1 MKFFWKTLFYAVL
14 AAPLM
19 LAAALPSQEAVTAN
33 NHAKIYVRP
42 VSFDWQN
49 ATIAYHV
56 TVPGFVSVKLSPG
69 DIRVKS
75 EEVGGTGR
83 FYFKNLKPSTTYN
96 GILQSAAGECKFSF
110 TTLPAPQGE
119 MLGHFA
125 LISDP
130 HISLKPENRKGRFF
144 IESASIAEDVINLC
158 RKLNCTTTIW
168 PGDITNSGAVAEY
181 ELAASVLKKSPAKS
195 LVIPGN
201 HDHMERSASRAAFV
215 KHFGNPEFTTILPGI
230 GTLAALDTG
239 RAAIT
244 PDGAAILE
252 KAIKTP
258 GRLIVVSHYQ
268 LFPAPWI
275 SHGKKGSKAHTIR
288 NAKKHEALLKK
299 LADRPGTVIYCGH
312 QNVMARTVTGK
323 TTQLNLPQP
332 PQYPCGFI
340 YVRCFK
346 NGFYHT
352 FVPISSEAMNQWSR
366 LTGNAEAQYY
376 KQLQWHELYRQGKD
390 LTQSNFFLPLQ

>member
-1 MKFFWKTLFYAVL
+1 MKRFCKTLFCSVL
-14 AAPLM
+14 AAPFI
-19 LAAALPSQEAVTAN
+19 LAAALPSPAAVTAN
-33 NHAKIYVRP
+33 NSAKIYVRP

-49 ATIAYHV
+49 ATIAYSV
-56 TVPGFVSVKLSPG
+56 AVPGFVSATLTPG
-69 DIRVKS
+69 NIKVKS
-75 EEVGGTGR
+75 DEVGGTGR

-96 GILQSAAGECKFSF
+96 GVLQSAAGEYKFSF

-130 HISLKPENRKGRFF
+130 HISLKPENRKGRYFV
-144 IESASIAEDVINLC
+144 ESASIAEDVIKLC

-168 PGDITNSGAVAEY
+168 TGDITNSGTVAEY
-181 ELAASVLKKSPAKS
+181 ELAASVLKKCPSKP

-201 HDHMERSASRAAFV
+201 HDHMERSASREAFL
-215 KHFGNPEFTTILPGI
+215 KHFGKPEFNTTLPGI
-230 GTLAALDTG
+230 GTLVALDTG

-244 PDGAAILE
+244 PEGAEMLA
-252 KAIKTP
+252 KALNKP

-275 SHGKKGSKAHTIR
+275 SHGKKGSKAHTVR
-288 NAKKHEALLKK
+288 NAKNHEALLKK

-312 QNVMARTVTGK
+312 QNVMARTVTNK

-340 YVRCFK
+340 YVRCYK

-366 LTGNAEAQYY
+366 LAGNAEAQYY

-390 LTQSNFFLPLQ
+390 ITQSNFFLPLQ